1 MKTIPEWPEAQR
13 LEKNLWDGVV
23 LDEHY
28 TLTVLTANAA
38 KAIKLRNC
46 VAHMPETAL
55 EVGIGPFGLG
65 LIAFLPEISR
75 RFGIDPLP
83 LVSLDLPADSPKK
96 SSAELRQYMG
106 RLRAPVGYIRAF
118 GEDMPVASDSMDL
131 VLCCNA
137 LDHASDPLAVLREI
151 RRVLKPG
158 GLFFFEVD
166 TLSVL
171 GLAKWHTYTKYKHK
185 DEILVKAHPY
195 RMYESDVARQLTSC
209 GFQIRKVY
217 GHTFASNLIGHA
229 RDSTFLGTK

>member
-38 KAIKLRNC
+38 KAIKLPQLRNAHAETGAGSRDRSFWSRPHC
-46 VAHMPETAL
+46 VSARKFPA
-55 EVGIGPFGLG
+55 
-65 LIAFLPEISR
+65 AY
-75 RFGIDPLP
+75 GIDPLP
-83 LVSLDLPADSPKK
+83 LRVPGPSRRFAQKIQREASPVYGPV
-96 SSAELRQYMG
+96 ARPG
-106 RLRAPVGYIRAF
+106 RLHSQRF

-151 RRVLKPG
+151 HRVLKPG

-195 RMYESDVARQLTSC
+195 RMYESDVAAQT
-209 GFQIRKVY
+209 
-217 GHTFASNLIGHA
+217 
-229 RDSTFLGTK
+229 

>member
-1 MKTIPEWPEAQR
+1 
-13 LEKNLWDGVV
+13 
-23 LDEHY
+23 
-28 TLTVLTANAA
+28 
-38 KAIKLRNC
+38 
-46 VAHMPETAL
+46 
-55 EVGIGPFGLG
+55 
-65 LIAFLPEISR
+65 
-75 RFGIDPLP
+75 
-83 LVSLDLPADSPKK
+83 
-96 SSAELRQYMG
+96 MG

-209 GFQIRKVY
+209 GFRIRKVY